1 KLKGGI
7 SMLYRYID
15 ELFYIKFKELRDR
28 IISVFCDL
36 NIPNSLIVIKELY
49 YNKYNQ
55 NIIYIAMRQI
65 MELSIFALFLKN
77 SPYITSAQYFFMRL
91 SCS

>member
-1 KLKGGI
+1 
-7 SMLYRYID
+7 YID

-65 MELSIFALFLKN
+65 MELSISTPEEDQVRNQIVTYLNEVANWIDN
-77 SPYITSAQYFFMRL
+77 SIICLIAM
-91 SCS
+91 